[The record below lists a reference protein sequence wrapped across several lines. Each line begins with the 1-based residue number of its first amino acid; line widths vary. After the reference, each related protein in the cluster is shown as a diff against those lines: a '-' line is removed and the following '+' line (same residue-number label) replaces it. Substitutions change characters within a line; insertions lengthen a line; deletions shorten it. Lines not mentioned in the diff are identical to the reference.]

1 MGIVS
6 LVALLAVS
14 SAQAEPHKKK
24 SKSTKAES
32 SSSISMMAVATPSSL
47 VAPPPPV
54 DSAPPPADPK
64 PAITPP
70 ASGAPPS
77 ADSPPDAEA
86 DGPRINLMPM
96 VAFGLEPQLE
106 GRIFRQSEGPVQD
119 PRQYGAMGYASIALA
134 GELYPLVNVKPKFWR
149 GFGVTLSFAR
159 ALGFQSSGLQL
170 SEFGDQSIP
179 PVDTTFMRY
188 AVGLRYRMHVNPESE
203 TPVVLGISASWRRW
217 QFTFSPE
224 QALGSDVETPTAD
237 YRMGRVG
244 FDGAVEVKRVTF
256 YGAAYYLH
264 AFSVG
269 APNMRELERVTSYY
283 LADAPGM
290 GGEFRGAVGVRL
302 ARWIELRLSVEYAI
316 MAFHLKSLEENGP
329 PATVL
334 DSYLSAGLG
343 PYVSF

>member
-1 MGIVS
+1 MPLVLFGI
-6 LVALLAVS
+6 
-14 SAQAEPHKKK
+14 
-24 SKSTKAES
+24 
-32 SSSISMMAVATPSSL
+32 
-47 VAPPPPV
+47 
-54 DSAPPPADPK
+54 
-64 PAITPP
+64 
-70 ASGAPPS
+70 
-77 ADSPPDAEA
+77 
-86 DGPRINLMPM
+86 
-96 VAFGLEPQLE
+96 EPQWE
-106 GRIFRQSEGPVQD
+106 GRVFRQTETPQQD
-119 PRQYGAMGYASIALA
+119 PRKYGAMGYASIALA
-134 GELYPLVNVKPKFWR
+134 GELYPLVNVKAKFWR

-170 SEFGDQSIP
+170 SEFGDPNAP

-188 AVGLRYRMHVNPESE
+188 AAGLRYRYHVNPESE

-217 QFTFSPE
+217 QFTFTPQE
-224 QALGSDVETPTAD
+224 ALGSDVETPTAD
-237 YRMGRVG
+237 YRMGRFG
-244 FDGAVEVKRVTF
+244 LDGGVEVKRFTF

-269 APNMRELERVTSYY
+269 APNMRELDHTTSYY

-316 MAFHLKSLEENGP
+316 MAYHLKSLENDGAP
-329 PATVL
+329 VSVL